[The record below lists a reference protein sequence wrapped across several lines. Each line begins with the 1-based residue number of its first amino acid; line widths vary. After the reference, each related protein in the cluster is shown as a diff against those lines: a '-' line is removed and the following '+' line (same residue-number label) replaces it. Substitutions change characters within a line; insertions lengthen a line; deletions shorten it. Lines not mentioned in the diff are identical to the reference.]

1 MGCSLCTVCEEQQRL
16 RSRRWCGCG
25 FVWRSVGV
33 VVSRLRHEAVYIE
46 MWWWAAACGR
56 AGGGGGWIREVAA
69 PIIIFIVVVGV
80 MVVGGGRARVKS
92 EGFECRS
99 QIVGGWWR
107 AALGEPEDFGGDGG
121 AGFESVHEAV
131 TDVAGAT
138 DAW

>member
-1 MGCSLCTVCEEQQRL
+1 MGCSLCTVCEEQRRL

-25 FVWRSVGV
+25 VVWRSVGV

-80 MVVGGGRARVKS
+80 MVVGGGRARVKA

-99 QIVGGWWR
+99 RIVGG
-107 AALGEPEDFGGDGG
+107 
-121 AGFESVHEAV
+121 
-131 TDVAGAT
+131 
-138 DAW
+138 

>member
-1 MGCSLCTVCEEQQRL
+1 
-16 RSRRWCGCG
+16 
-25 FVWRSVGV
+25 
-33 VVSRLRHEAVYIE
+33 
-46 MWWWAAACGR
+46 
-56 AGGGGGWIREVAA
+56 
-69 PIIIFIVVVGV
+69 